1 MAEYIELS
9 GLSGRQL
16 KKKVRQL
23 LASDADINDI
33 LEALA
38 QISARTAVNPLFA
51 CFYDGS
57 LLVKWRAVAGMGFVV
72 ARLAEQEMESARVV
86 MRRLMWNLN
95 DESGGIGWG
104 SPEAMAEIMARQPKL
119 ADEYGAILG
128 SYVRRDQ
135 NFLEHEGLQRGSIWG
150 VGRLAEVRPALL
162 QDTVGDLRLFL
173 TSPDPC
179 HRGYAA
185 WSLGNLGAVEA
196 VPEIEAL
203 LADNSEIDMF
213 RDLALVTTHVS
224 RLAKEALAAIENGK
238 GSC

>member
-1 MAEYIELS
+1 MPEYIELS

-16 KKKVRQL
+16 KKRVRQF
-23 LASDADINDI
+23 LAADTDINDI
-33 LEALA
+33 LDALA
-38 QISARTAVNPLFA
+38 RIPARTAVNPLFA

-57 LLVKWRAVAGMGFVV
+57 PLVKWRAVAGMGIVV
-72 ARLAEQEMESARVV
+72 ARLAECDMESARVV

-135 NFLEHEGLQRGSIWG
+135 NFLEHEGLQRGSIWA
-150 VGRLAEVRPALL
+150 VGRLAKVRPALL

-173 TSPDPC
+173 MSPDAH

-196 VPEIEAL
+196 VSEIEAL

-213 RDLALVTTHVS
+213 RDLALVKTHVS
-224 RLAKEALAAIENGK
+224 HLAKEALAAIENGK